1 MIACK
6 TNDSLPRSSGDRSSP
21 KVEVVE
27 VIHNFF
33 QMNFVYKKFGFSS
46 TTSTP

>member
-1 MIACK
+1 ML
-6 TNDSLPRSSGDRSSP
+6 NGPRDTFPR
-21 KVEVVE
+21 VEVVE

-33 QMNFVYKKFGFSS
+33 QMFFDYKKFGFSS